1 MLELAVFLVAI
12 GALTIGLSIGFIFGR
27 KPMMYRH
34 HAEKRCPH
42 GDDVD
47 LCPAWKTC
55 HLCDGSH

>member
-1 MLELAVFLVAI
+1 MIELTVFIIAFGTFIV
-12 GALTIGLSIGFIFGR
+12 GMSVGFIIGR
-27 KPMMYRH
+27 KPMMREH
-34 HAEKRCPH
+34 VERCPH